1 MSFIGNTIGADRP
14 LDADR
19 RGERETTTPL
29 LWKPPPVTLSLSEGQ
44 PPYRAPDRTQD
55 MNADRIQSL
64 RRFIEALDSADA
76 ADRAL
81 QYLVDTAAEVLEAEK
96 VSVVVRSESGLL
108 QVRAMHWPAT
118 DPAEGIS
125 GQVLAS
131 GEPLLVTDA
140 DNDPRL
146 LEYRNP
152 RYRTSSFISVPIV
165 SSGARSAVLNITDR
179 KDERPFTEEHLEM
192 ASLLAQIVGLN
203 LERHSF
209 MANIERLQKES
220 VTDALTGLGN
230 RRHFEQHIT
239 TEIGRARRFGHPLSL
254 ILLDIDD
261 FKIYN
266 DSHGHPAGDTA
277 LCALADA
284 LMENVRAIDDVVRYG
299 GEEFAI
305 ILPQTPID
313 LATVVAER
321 VRTATNRLDLMGVD
335 QLPQGRFSVSLGV
348 SSFPRDARDDAE
360 LVNHSDIALYIAKS
374 EGKDQI
380 VVFEPLND
388 NERRKFRRIPIRLN
402 TVIQGE
408 DEIGQFE
415 ENTTIRNISAGGA
428 LFPHVRAM
436 DPNSWVHLS
445 IQSPFVSGGS
455 DPIILQTDGRLVRTE
470 QGDEGFWGAVEFSRA
485 LSRFS

>member
-1 MSFIGNTIGADRP
+1 MSYRGNTTRADRLP
-14 LDADR
+14 DADR
-19 RGERETTTPL
+19 RSERETTTSLPQM
-29 LWKPPPVTLSLSEGQ
+29 PSPVTLRHSEGQ
-44 PPYRAPDRTQD
+44 PPFKALDSTQE

-108 QVRAMHWPAT
+108 QVRAMHWPAAN
-118 DPAEGIS
+118 PAEGVS
-125 GQVLAS
+125 GQVLTT

-146 LEYRNP
+146 LEYRHP

-165 SSGARSAVLNITDR
+165 SSGSRSAVLNITDR

-230 RRHFEQHIT
+230 RRHFEQRISS
-239 TEIGRARRFGHPLSL
+239 EIGRARRFGHPLAL
-254 ILLDIDD
+254 ILIDIDD

-284 LMENVRAIDDVVRYG
+284 LMENVRSIDDVVRYG

-321 VRTATNRLDLMGVD
+321 IRTATNRLDLMGVD
-335 QLPQGRFSVSLGV
+335 QLPRGRFSVSLGV
-348 SSFPRDARDDAE
+348 SAFPRDARDEAE
-360 LVNHSDIALYIAKS
+360 LVNHADIALYIAKS

-408 DEIGQFE
+408 DEVGQFE
-415 ENTTIRNISAGGA
+415 EHTTIRNISAGGA
-428 LFPHVRAM
+428 LFPHLRTI
-436 DPNSWVHLS
+436 DPDSWLHLS
-445 IQSPFVSGGS
+445 IQSPFVSGGG
-455 DPIILQTDGRLVRTE
+455 DPIILQTDGRLIRSE
-470 QGDEGFWGAVEFSRA
+470 QADEGFWGAVEFSRA
-485 LSRFS
+485 LNRFS